1 LSDQPYETSYG
12 KPPKDRQFRKGRSGN
27 PKGRPKGAKNFT
39 TIFHDVGRQKI
50 KVTDNGVTREITK
63 FEASAIQLLNKA
75 ASGDMR
81 ALNTLVH
88 WVRMFQE
95 VVDDTEKLAP
105 LATEDDRAVMASILQ
120 RIREIDPK
128 KEENEE

>member
-1 LSDQPYETSYG
+1 MSDHTYDTGYG
-12 KPPKDRQFRKGRSGN
+12 KPPKHRQFEKGRSGN
-27 PKGRPKGAKNFT
+27 PKGRPKGSKNLT

-63 FEASAIQLLNKA
+63 FEASAMQLLNKA

-81 ALNTLVH
+81 ALNTLVP
-88 WVRMFQE
+88 WVRTFQE

-105 LATEDDRAVMASILQ
+105 LATEDDRAVMTSILQ

>member
-1 LSDQPYETSYG
+1 MSDRAYETGYG
-12 KPPKDRQFRKGRSGN
+12 RPPKNRQFAKGKSGN
-27 PKGRPKGAKNFT
+27 PRGRPKGSKNFT

-63 FEASAIQLLNKA
+63 FEASAMQLLNKA

-81 ALNTLVH
+81 ALNTLVA
-88 WVRMFQE
+88 WLRMFQE
-95 VVDDTEKLAP
+95 VVADTEKSVP
-105 LATEDDRAVMASILQ
+105 LATEDDTAVMASILQ

-128 KEENEE
+128 QEGNEE